1 MIRSRALVKP
11 PAQLFPAAP
20 PHQEHIFL
28 PVPTTLPFFLMRK
41 RKKPV
46 FSSYSH
52 PSWCLFPLPFPPLPR
67 LTPLRG
73 EIKGKVVSKQLKE
86 CVVLWVRSAIWVGRR
101 KKEGEFS
108 DTTRIEQW
116 PLYWMQPS
124 WPFCPR
130 SGYLFFYILSYFAYK
145 PSEVRG
151 VASFTLWQDPSIIM
165 ANICQLLTIYQARR

>member
-1 MIRSRALVKP
+1 MIRSRALVKL

-28 PVPTTLPFFLMRK
+28 PVPTTLSFFFNEE
-41 RKKPV
+41 KKETCLFFI
-46 FSSYSH
+46 FSSQLVFI
-52 PSWCLFPLPFPPLPR
+52 PSPFPSPP

-73 EIKGKVVSKQLKE
+73 KIKGKVVSKQLKE
-86 CVVLWVRSAIWVGRR
+86 CVVLWVRSAIWVGRC

-116 PLYWMQPS
+116 PLDWMQTS
-124 WPFCPR
+124 WPFCPLL
-130 SGYLFFYILSYFAYK
+130 GYLFFYILSYFAYK
-145 PSEVRG
+145 SSEVRG